1 MIPYVISEAYP
12 DYKRPSLEQD
22 FGVVKEEEMKTYFLD
37 RICNFI
43 LERTCEHDLKC
54 QYDIEKFFQHFFDE
68 CFMRNLPWDALVF
81 INGEWEN
88 MTPSYEQIWEHIQ
101 LLKLQEK
108 EDEEQQE
115 NTSEET
121 LKEEKQEQHDI
132 LDENDKLILTNIK
145 SFFEQMLEEK
155 PLTHEQIETLQQM
168 NQIGQLTSLFNIY
181 LTHENYT
188 KNKNLFQAFLNLCLK
203 FLQKDIE
210 EITRKMEIEH
220 SDELSKQ
227 LRLTME
233 VYSNTLFIKQSFNI

>member
-1 MIPYVISEAYP
+1 MIPYVISEAHP
-12 DYKRPSLEQD
+12 DYKRPSLQQD

-43 LERTCEHDLKC
+43 LERTCHDNLKS
-54 QYDIEKFFQHFFDE
+54 QYDIEKFFHTFFDE
-68 CFMRNLPWDALVF
+68 IYMDNSPWDALVF

-88 MTPSYEQIWEHIQ
+88 MTPSCEEIWEHIQ

-108 EDEEQQE
+108 EDEEQEE

-121 LKEEKQEQHDI
+121 LQEEKQQQDDI
-132 LDENDKLILTNIK
+132 LDENDKSILTNIK

-210 EITRKMEIEH
+210 EITRKMEIEY